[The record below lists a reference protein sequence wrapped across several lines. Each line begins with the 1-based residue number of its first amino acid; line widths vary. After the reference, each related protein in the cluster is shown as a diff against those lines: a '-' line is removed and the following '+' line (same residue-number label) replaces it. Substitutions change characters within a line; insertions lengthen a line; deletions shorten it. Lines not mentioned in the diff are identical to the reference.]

1 MAAQI
6 LEITSQ
12 TNLLSLNASIEASRA
27 GGAGSGFAVVAGEI
41 GSLAESSSRTVNEI
55 RLICADANRSIESV
69 KDCFTDIVAFMEGD
83 VSGKFQEFADMAKEY
98 GEAVKDIQT
107 AIDEIDHN
115 SSQFNTCVASIQEQ
129 IEKVGYVSNDNAK
142 GVEDIISKNNQTTMT
157 ADAIITIAGENQ
169 SSADAIQKIIDHF
182 K

>member
-1 MAAQI
+1 
-6 LEITSQ
+6 
-12 TNLLSLNASIEASRA
+12 
-27 GGAGSGFAVVAGEI
+27 
-41 GSLAESSSRTVNEI
+41 
-55 RLICADANRSIESV
+55 
-69 KDCFTDIVAFMEGD
+69 
-83 VSGKFQEFADMAKEY
+83 MAKEY